1 MSIKKN
7 IFAPLATGLGGAT
20 RRAARM
26 LLATRRTATALVLA
40 LLTTAMAWAD
50 NVNLTE
56 DTGEAEGTAA
66 RWFVNM
72 PTTGTN
78 TLTLSDATVT
88 SFKVYDDGGK
98 SGNYSNSCKGYLT
111 LTAPT
116 GYVLQLSGS
125 ITTERS
131 WDNLTVYD
139 GSTTSATKL
148 LDAVSSSTSSGTKTA
163 ITTVTSSGQSMT
175 LYFYSDGSDNY
186 AGLDLTVTLVSTS
199 TEYGIT
205 INNATG
211 GSVATTVGGQA
222 ASTAKVNDVVTLTAT
237 PESGYMLSSISVVDG
252 SGNAVAVTGGW
263 YTNNQA
269 TFSMPNSAVTVTPTF
284 TNDLTSLSI
293 NMPVTGTQSAT
304 IPMGVQSFKVYDDGG
319 KGGDNYTSNSAG
331 NYSNNCDGTLT
342 LTAPTGYVLQLS
354 GSTTVEKNYDLLTVY
369 DNSEASGTK
378 LLDAVSSTSSGTQTA
393 ITSVTSS
400 GQSMTLYFSSDGGG
414 NYAGLDLTVTVAS
427 TSTEYGITINNAT
440 GGSVATTVG
449 GQAASTAKVNDV
461 VTLTATPES
470 GYMLSSISVVDG
482 SGNAVAVTGGWYTNN
497 QATFS
502 MPNSA
507 VTVTPTFTNDLT
519 SLSINMPVTGTQ
531 SATIPMGVQSFK
543 VYDDGGKG
551 GDNYTS
557 NSAGNYSNNCDG
569 TLTLTAPTGY
579 VLQLS
584 GSTTVEKNYDL
595 LTVYDNSEASGTK
608 LLDAV
613 SSTSSGTQ
621 TAITSVTSSGQSMTL
636 YFSSDGGG
644 NYAGL
649 DLTVTVANP
658 DAQYNIN
665 GLGAATGGSIAATV
679 GSTSATTAKMNDVVT
694 LTATPE
700 SGYMLSDLTVVDAS
714 SNAVAVT
721 WDGLFFN
728 TATFT
733 MPASAVTVTPTFT
746 NDLTSLSINMPATG
760 TKTATIPSGV
770 QSFKVYDDGGA
781 SGKYGYDCSGTL
793 VLTAPAG
800 YVLQLSGSITTDKN
814 SDKLTVYDGSN
825 NSATKLLDAVGSTSS
840 GIQTAITTVT
850 SSGQSMTL
858 YFCSDGSM
866 RYAGLDLTVTLASN
880 STEYA
885 ITVNNATGGSVVAN
899 TTSATMGNTITLT
912 ATPKSGYLLNGLSVV
927 DGSGNAVAMDWNIW
941 SNTATFTMPGSAVT
955 VTPTFTN
962 DLTSLYINMPKT
974 GTKQATIPSG
984 VQSFKVY
991 DDGGASG
998 NYSDNCDGTLTL
1010 TAPTGYVLQLS
1021 GSITTEINSDK
1032 LTVYDGSTAS
1042 GTKLLNA
1049 VNSTTSGTQ
1058 TAITTVST
1066 GQSMTLNFY
1075 SNPLSNYAGL
1085 DLTVT
1090 LVNTSTDYS
1099 ITVNTATGGSVAAD
1113 KSTDEVN
1120 ETITLTATPESG
1132 YLLSGLSVVD
1142 GSGNVV
1148 AVDWNIWA
1156 NTATFAMPASAVTVT
1171 PTFTNDLTSLYINM
1185 PKTGTETVIIPSDV
1199 QSFKV
1204 YDDGGKDANYSN
1216 GCRGTL
1222 ILTAPSG
1229 YVLQLS
1235 GSITT
1240 ESGHDKLTVYD
1251 GSTTSGTKLLDAV
1264 SGTQT
1269 AITTVN
1275 SSGQSMTLYFF
1286 SENINNYAGLDLTVT
1301 LVPIDWATVNQG
1313 NSADPYMI
1321 YNKDQL
1327 LLLAHR
1333 VNGTNG
1339 ETANDYEPNSF
1350 KLGADITF
1358 THDADETDDY
1368 DENYEAIG
1376 GYIGGTLRY
1385 FKGMFDGDG
1394 HTVSGIRIRKDGSGN
1409 ADCYQGLFGCISGGA
1424 DIHDVHLTD
1433 ARITGCQNVGGIVGY
1448 NNDGYIWRCSVTDSY
1463 IAATGNWNYGTICGR
1478 TIYTSRLTN
1487 NYYHGCTVNG
1497 TENATN
1503 VGCCNT
1509 DIADLTDNN
1518 GAIPAYV
1525 ITLGDGVSTTALAS
1539 APENGFVYNG
1549 VSYYRDG
1556 LALSL
1561 ASTLGSEAPE
1571 GYTPTFSA
1579 NGTAISGNTYT
1590 VNSTDCDVTI
1600 TAAIR
1605 SDGQQHEVSYMTA
1618 DGTTQTA
1625 KAIALDGHETRT
1637 SEYGNQY
1644 VDLAAGWYYVGTD
1657 IDYTGI
1663 KLRPQGNI
1671 TLILADG
1678 CTMHIGT
1685 AENRTGVTGIDCGT
1699 CDLTIYGQSLDAATA
1714 GTISYEGT
1722 GSNGFNVRNYTQQSG
1737 NVSISNSTFTGGRG
1751 IEAGSVTL
1759 NGGKLSVAT
1768 NSKYAIAIE
1777 TSDGDITINGGQ
1789 LDATATGSGDIY
1801 GLYADGTNCNI
1812 TLGWT
1817 RPDDR
1822 ITASSY
1828 YATRTVA
1835 VATGQALT
1843 DGSGNIYTGTI
1854 IDLTKVNG
1862 KTLMGVD
1869 ILLDDDRDADVKNAD
1884 RIDALNGKPTNIVL
1898 NGRTL
1903 YKDGSWNTLC
1913 LPFDVDLTATDCPL
1927 YGATARTVTE
1937 ASISGTTLNLT
1948 FGNAV
1953 NTLEAG
1959 TPYIIKWDG
1968 DGTSNIENP
1977 VFEGVTI
1984 EATKN
1989 DYDTNAES
1997 VTTDERVRFVGTYKS
2012 TAFDAEN
2019 KSILLM
2025 GEENTL
2031 YYPAAGA
2038 GIGSFRAYFKIG
2050 DDDNALLARRLTSF
2064 SIDFGEDEE
2073 EATGIVE
2080 VEANTSLSTLQSSL
2094 KDAWHTLDGRR
2105 LQGKPT
2111 QGGIYIKN
2119 GKKITIK

>member
-20 RRAARM
+20 RRAART

-342 LTAPTGYVLQLS
+342 LTAPEGYLLQLS

-400 GQSMTLYFSSDGGG
+400 GQSMTLYFYSDNSG

-440 GGSVATTVG
+440 GGSVTANPT
-449 GQAASTAKVNDV
+449 QAKV
-461 VTLTATPES
+461 
-470 GYMLSSISVVDG
+470 
-482 SGNAVAVTGGWYTNN
+482 
-497 QATFS
+497 
-502 MPNSA
+502 
-507 VTVTPTFTNDLT
+507 
-519 SLSINMPVTGTQ
+519 
-531 SATIPMGVQSFK
+531 
-543 VYDDGGKG
+543 
-551 GDNYTS
+551 
-557 NSAGNYSNNCDG
+557 
-569 TLTLTAPTGY
+569 
-579 VLQLS
+579 
-584 GSTTVEKNYDL
+584 
-595 LTVYDNSEASGTK
+595 
-608 LLDAV
+608 
-613 SSTSSGTQ
+613 
-621 TAITSVTSSGQSMTL
+621 
-636 YFSSDGGG
+636 
-644 NYAGL
+644 
-649 DLTVTVANP
+649 
-658 DAQYNIN
+658 
-665 GLGAATGGSIAATV
+665 
-679 GSTSATTAKMNDVVT
+679 NDVVT

-800 YVLQLSGSITTDKN
+800 YVLQLSGSITTEKSNDH
-814 SDKLTVYDGSN
+814 LTVYDGSN

-1518 GAIPAYV
+1518 GALPAYA
-1525 ITLGDGVSTTALAS
+1525 IALGDGVSTTALAS

-1625 KAIALDGHETRT
+1625 LAIALDGHETRT
-1637 SEYGNQY
+1637 SVYGNQY

-1663 KLRPQGNI
+1663 KLCPQGNI

-1722 GSNGFNVRNYTQQSG
+1722 GSKGFNVRNYTQQSG
-1737 NVSISNSTFTGGRG
+1737 NVSISNSLYTGGRG
-1751 IEAGSVTL
+1751 LDAGSVTL

-1801 GLYADGTNCNI
+1801 GLYAGGTNSNI

-1822 ITASSY
+1822 ITASSIS
-1828 YATRTVA
+1828 TEGGTVA

-1913 LPFDVDLTATDCPL
+1913 LPFSVDLTATDCPL
-1927 YGATARTVTE
+1927 YGATARTVTA

-1984 EATKN
+1984 EATKH

-2025 GEENTL
+2025 GGENTL

-2050 DDDNALLARRLTSF
+2050 DDDNALLARRLTVF

-2080 VEANTSLSTLQSSL
+2080 VEANTSLSTLHSSL
-2094 KDAWHTLDGRR
+2094 KDAWHILDGRR

-2119 GKKITIK
+2119 GKKITVK